1 MEQTLISR
9 QTLADRWDFESPQSI
24 INYENQGI
32 LTRNPN
38 IKAPRYYMEEI
49 IQIEALKEI
58 NPLSPLERRRLDRK
72 IETLEK
78 ELNLYKEKVTNLK
91 IILA

>member
-1 MEQTLISR
+1 
-9 QTLADRWDFESPQSI
+9 
-24 INYENQGI
+24 
-32 LTRNPN
+32 
-38 IKAPRYYMEEI
+38 MEEI